1 MISNFMR
8 PGETVRAR
16 GGTRSGKRGVVVAT
30 AAGRTKVRF
39 NGTSGARWV
48 RTGNLTSTG
57 SGSLS
62 WILPVKAALVLFLV
76 VPGVRF
82 VVVHLWTHGG
92 LDGFA
97 TALGNQMGQA
107 AVAWGHLIT
116 TDPLGA
122 LLHLG
127 FLGVVSR
134 LMHW

>member
-1 MISNFMR
+1 MNGFLPR
-8 PGETVRAR
+8 PGETVRAH

-30 AAGRTKVRF
+30 TAGRAKVRF
-39 NGTSGARWV
+39 DGRSGTRWV
-48 RTGNLTSTG
+48 RSGNLSSTG
-57 SGSLS
+57 GSLP
-62 WILPVKAALVLFLV
+62 WVLPVKAALILFLV

-82 VVVHLWTHGG
+82 VIVHLWTHGG

-97 TALGNQMGQA
+97 TALGTQMGQA
-107 AVAWGHLIT
+107 ALAWGHLIT
-116 TDPLGA
+116 TDPVGA

>member
-1 MISNFMR
+1 MRSNFMR
-8 PGETVRAR
+8 PGDTVRAR
-16 GGTRSGKRGVVVAT
+16 GGVRSGKRGVVVAT

-39 NGTSGARWV
+39 NGSSGTRWV
-48 RTGNLTSTG
+48 RSGNLSSTG
-57 SGSLS
+57 GSLP

-76 VPGVRF
+76 VPGFRF

-107 AVAWGHLIT
+107 ALAWGHLIT
-116 TDPLGA
+116 TDPVGA

>member
-39 NGTSGARWV
+39 NGSSGTRWV
-48 RTGNLTSTG
+48 RTGNLSSTG

-62 WILPVKAALVLFLV
+62 WIIPVKAALVLFLV

-107 AVAWGHLIT
+107 ALAWGHLIT

-127 FLGVVSR
+127 FLGLVSR

>member
-1 MISNFMR
+1 MTRNFMR
-8 PGETVRAR
+8 LGDTVKAH
-16 GGTRSGKRGVVVAT
+16 GGVRSGKRGVVVAT

-39 NGTSGARWV
+39 NGTSGTRWV
-48 RTGNLTSTG
+48 RSSNLRSTG

-76 VPGVRF
+76 VPGLRF
-82 VVVHLWTHGG
+82 VVVYLWTHGG

-97 TALGNQMGQA
+97 TALGTQMGQA
-107 AVAWGHLIT
+107 ALAWGHLIT
-116 TDPLGA
+116 TDPVGA

>member
-1 MISNFMR
+1 MNGFFPR

-30 AAGRTKVRF
+30 AAGRAKVRF
-39 NGTSGARWV
+39 DGRSGTRWV
-48 RTGNLTSTG
+48 RSGNLSSTG
-57 SGSLS
+57 GGSLP

-76 VPGVRF
+76 VPGIRF

-107 AVAWGHLIT
+107 ALAWGHLIT

>member
-1 MISNFMR
+1 MTDFLR
-8 PGETVRAR
+8 PGDTVRAR
-16 GGTRSGKRGVVVAT
+16 GGVRSGKRGVVVAT

-39 NGTSGARWV
+39 KGSSGSSWV
-48 RTGNLTSTG
+48 RSGNLSSTG
-57 SGSLS
+57 STLP

-76 VPGVRF
+76 VPAVRF
-82 VVVHLWTHGG
+82 VVVYLWTHGG

-97 TALGNQMGQA
+97 TALGTQMGQA

-116 TDPLGA
+116 TDPVGA

>member
-1 MISNFMR
+1 MNGFFPR

-30 AAGRTKVRF
+30 AAGRAKVRF
-39 NGTSGARWV
+39 DGRSGTRWV
-48 RTGNLTSTG
+48 RSGNLSSTG
-57 SGSLS
+57 GSLP

-76 VPGVRF
+76 VPGIRF

-107 AVAWGHLIT
+107 ALAWGHLLT

>member
-1 MISNFMR
+1 MRSNFVR
-8 PGETVRAR
+8 PGDTVRAR
-16 GGTRSGKRGVVVAT
+16 GGVRSGKRGVVVAT
-30 AAGRTKVRF
+30 AVGRTKVRF
-39 NGTSGARWV
+39 NGSSGTRWV
-48 RTGNLTSTG
+48 RSGNLSSTG
-57 SGSLS
+57 SSLP
-62 WILPVKAALVLFLV
+62 WILPVKAALVIFLV
-76 VPGVRF
+76 VPGLRF

-107 AVAWGHLIT
+107 ALAWGHLIT
-116 TDPLGA
+116 TDPVGA

>member
-1 MISNFMR
+1 MIGDFMR
-8 PGETVRAR
+8 PGDTVRAR

-39 NGTSGARWV
+39 NGSSGTRWV
-48 RTGNLTSTG
+48 RSGNLSSTG
-57 SGSLS
+57 STALP

-76 VPGVRF
+76 VPGLRF

-107 AVAWGHLIT
+107 ALAWGHLLT
-116 TDPLGA
+116 TDPVGA

-134 LMHW
+134 LMNW